1 MTTMI
6 YHIIL
11 LRYNDK
17 QLFAMIHEHL
27 VMSGCFK
34 TAETLKTEIDIQPL
48 VDPGQFRYDN
58 SVSGKIILFP
68 LSRSLP
74 PVYPRH
80 SMISFHPSQL
90 NRRLAAPA
98 SSRDGR
104 GGLSRQPRQ
113 LAISNNSSSRSSTT
127 TPSTNRV
134 LSSSS
139 LTPRQ
144 SNTASSINN
153 SISSSTNPLQIRIN
167 RSSLPSS
174 HTPGKNSISSHVT
187 ILFPV

>member
-1 MTTMI
+1 
-6 YHIIL
+6 
-11 LRYNDK
+11 
-17 QLFAMIHEHL
+17 
-27 VMSGCFK
+27 
-34 TAETLKTEIDIQPL
+34 
-48 VDPGQFRYDN
+48 
-58 SVSGKIILFP
+58 
-68 LSRSLP
+68 
-74 PVYPRH
+74 
-80 SMISFHPSQL
+80 MISFHPSQL

-98 SSRDGR
+98 SSREGR

-144 SNTASSINN
+144 SNTASSTNN

-174 HTPGKNSISSHVT
+174 HTPGHAPSSPVT
-187 ILFPV
+187 RSAMSAMKTIAETGTEVSAGNKRLEEVTEDGAKHEVSLA